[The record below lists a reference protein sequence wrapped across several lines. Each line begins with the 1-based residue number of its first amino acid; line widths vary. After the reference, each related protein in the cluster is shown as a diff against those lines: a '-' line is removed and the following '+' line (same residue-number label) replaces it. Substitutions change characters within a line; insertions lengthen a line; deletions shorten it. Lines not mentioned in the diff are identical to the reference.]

1 MTEVT
6 GVIIAEYVAMITVV
20 TKMTMTVTDVTETGI
35 TGMVGVVIHVIVVTE
50 ETGLLEEMT
59 MIEKGNVRHLVMID
73 VVDLMIL
80 EGIPEILGGDL
91 QTTAGV
97 LKIEIETVSADQDHH
112 QDQKMSVDVQR
123 LEGDRMRREEGVRK
137 RKLEE
142 RSSDSKQ
149 RPTGISQMIS
159 WVMVF

>member
-35 TGMVGVVIHVIVVTE
+35 TGMVGVAIHVIVVTE
-50 ETGLLEEMT
+50 ETGLLEGMT
-59 MIEKGNVRHLVMID
+59 MIEKGNVHHLVMID

-80 EGIPEILGGDL
+80 EGILEILEGDL
-91 QTTAGV
+91 QMTVGV
-97 LKIEIETVSADQDHH
+97 LMTEIETVSADQDHH
-112 QDQKMSVDVQR
+112 LDQKMSVDVQR